1 MKLEIYLLM
10 QNIADENFIQD
21 ITILLKTM
29 IKGYNDKTLVDK
41 FNINDEKFNRSIFDL
56 IRNNFIIFNSY

>member
-10 QNIADENFIQD
+10 QNIADVNLIQD
-21 ITILLKTM
+21 ITIVLKNM

>member
-1 MKLEIYLLM
+1 
-10 QNIADENFIQD
+10 
-21 ITILLKTM
+21 M

-41 FNINDEKFNRSIFDL
+41 FNINDEKFNRSILDW

>member
-10 QNIADENFIQD
+10 QNITDVNLIQD